1 MNQISQP
8 MSAALTAFP
17 LDQWYVAGANAEKEV
32 LKKKLKLPMLAGKTV
47 KFYNDDKNREIYSKD
62 LKINK
67 NGELEIEIQPN
78 GGFVLK

>member
-1 MNQISQP
+1 MFIMYKYLYINILRFLLC
-8 MSAALTAFP
+8 AL
-17 LDQWYVAGANAEKEV
+17 
-32 LKKKLKLPMLAGKTV
+32 
-47 KFYNDDKNREIYSKD
+47 NDDKNREIYSKD